1 MINTEKYLD
10 CHSFLPEIQ
19 LLCLCSQKSVSGED
33 KKAIIELTNKPIDWN
48 LFLLLSKK
56 HRVYP
61 VVYKNLMEIKDVYQ
75 DEQTIKALKVLCT
88 KNMMNS
94 LRLMKELVKIASVF
108 EEQGINLISF
118 KGPVLAVYLYN
129 NVSSRVSRDLD
140 VLINK
145 KDLDKAIRILTS
157 LEYTLDVLSNVTPK
171 QQKCITKCSHH
182 FGFTSKDGITLELHW
197 RFETGDDNFDFDK
210 VWANKIDVDITGTKI
225 HVLPPDENFLYLV
238 FHGSKHAWKR
248 LRWLNDIAEL
258 IKENKLNWNYIV
270 DESKKRNYEYTL
282 AQALVLCNA
291 LYGTPLRTD
300 FLQQTKSLKLAV
312 KLSKRCIPFFESTDE
327 EEEKYGHH
335 LFLKTKEY
343 GLMWRHDAKKKRS
356 YFLFHITP
364 STNEFTAYKI
374 PDRFFFLYYFIR
386 PYNLLKRA
394 LRRKTK

>member
-1 MINTEKYLD
+1 M
-10 CHSFLPEIQ
+10 
-19 LLCLCSQKSVSGED
+19 
-33 KKAIIELTNKPIDWN
+33 
-48 LFLLLSKK
+48 
-56 HRVYP
+56 
-61 VVYKNLMEIKDVYQ
+61 
-75 DEQTIKALKVLCT
+75 
-88 KNMMNS
+88 
-94 LRLMKELVKIASVF
+94 
-108 EEQGINLISF
+108 
-118 KGPVLAVYLYN
+118 
-129 NVSSRVSRDLD
+129 
-140 VLINK
+140 
-145 KDLDKAIRILTS
+145 
-157 LEYTLDVLSNVTPK
+157 
-171 QQKCITKCSHH
+171 
-182 FGFTSKDGITLELHW
+182 
-197 RFETGDDNFDFDK
+197 
-210 VWANKIDVDITGTKI
+210 
-225 HVLPPDENFLYLV
+225 
-238 FHGSKHAWKR
+238 
-248 LRWLNDIAEL
+248 